1 MNYVNQK
8 RFGDPPGP
16 LTANDLRQHG
26 CGAAT
31 ASNMLIKNSG
41 GKWVPQGKNGAAS
54 AAIRVERSGVTT
66 AEFRQRG
73 LTTDE
78 MIRTLEAVDSSD
90 ERMALT
96 IKWYKGADVRD
107 VILPRMVAAK
117 GCAAVPIKNR
127 VLVDAGKSPFP
138 TFFGG
143 HWLLLTALI
152 GSEVAYVDPGTGK
165 VAKMPVSLLVKAM
178 ERFGDNRDAGLADKS
193 WGRGRGNAVI
203 GYPWLT
209 WRDGYGDM
217 KGQRD
222 KATKER
228 DAARSARDEALA
240 DLAECQAQGGASAE
254 QLAEARRQGIA
265 DAAAAAA
272 ATK

>member
-96 IKWYKGADVRD
+96 TKWYKGKDVRD
-107 VILPRMVAAK
+107 VILPRLVESR
-117 GCAAVPIKNR
+117 GSAAVPVKNS
-127 VLVDAGKSPFP
+127 VLAAAGKSPFP
-138 TFFGG
+138 SFKGG
-143 HWLLLTALI
+143 HWLLLVAVI
-152 GSEVAYVDPGTGK
+152 GDEVAYVDPGNGK
-165 VAKMPVSLLVKAM
+165 VSKMPISLLVRAM
-178 ERFGDNRDAGLADKS
+178 ERFGDNRDVGLADKS
-193 WGRGRGNAVI
+193 WGRGLGNAVI

-209 WRDGYGDM
+209 WREGYGDM
-217 KGQRD
+217 KASRD
-222 KATKER
+222 KARSER
-228 DAARSARDEALA
+228 DAARDQRDRALEG
-240 DLAECQAQGGASAE
+240 LAECQAQGPDAAA
-254 QLAEARRQGIA
+254 LAEARRKGIA

-272 ATK
+272 ATE